1 MPHLF
6 DFSNCVG
13 DVSTVEVNPKGW
25 RGPLT
30 IEYGLAQNNKYD
42 TQTSIVWR
50 IKGTSH
56 TFTIYERRL
65 NVFSHGNYKQHFE
78 EVLQNFREDYL
89 SWFREPE
96 YEGVQWKYEY
106 QSQFGRLIIPD
117 SGGDNKS

>member
-6 DFSNCVG
+6 DFSNCIG

-42 TQTSIVWR
+42 TQASIVWR

-65 NVFSHGNYKQHFE
+65 NVFSNGNYKQHFE

-89 SWFREPE
+89 SWFRNPE
-96 YEGVQWKYEY
+96 YEEVQWKYEY
-106 QSQFGRLIIPD
+106 QSQFGRYILPD
-117 SGGDNKS
+117 TGGDNKS

>member
-42 TQTSIVWR
+42 TQSSIVWR